1 MTIALADYMLNIRR
15 QNAICYETVTAK
27 TGMSVIK
34 YAATECFCLILG
46 GKLCDAI
53 EQSERRRINDR

>member
-1 MTIALADYMLNIRR
+1 MTIVLADYMLNIHQ

-34 YAATECFCLILG
+34 YAATECPCLILG

-53 EQSERRRINDR
+53 